1 MSASPIAKMFDRI
14 APRYDALN
22 HLLSFQLDRRWRRS
36 AARWAADGAPATLL
50 DVATGTADLAI
61 ALARRLPQA
70 HIVGIDC
77 SEKMLALGQEKVKRK
92 QLESQIDLQLGDV
105 ADLPFED
112 GCFDAVTVAFGVR
125 NFEHLEQGLAELQRV
140 TRPQGLITLLEFS
153 LPERFPVKQ
162 LYHFYFNR
170 ILPLVGRWVSG
181 DPEAYRYLP
190 QSVERFPQPEAFERL
205 LASHGLE
212 PVRRRRLTFGIA
224 TLYQAKK
231 RDVQ

>member
-1 MSASPIAKMFDRI
+1 MSTAPIARMFDRI

-36 AARWAADGAPATLL
+36 AARWAADGAPTTLL

-70 HIVGIDC
+70 QLVGIDC
-77 SEKMLALGQEKVKRK
+77 SEKMLALGQEKVQRK
-92 QLESQIDLQLGDV
+92 HLENRIELRWGD
-105 ADLPFED
+105 AANLPFED
-112 GCFDAVTVAFGVR
+112 DSFDAVTVAFGVR
-125 NFEHLEQGLAELQRV
+125 NFDDLERGLAELQRV
-140 TRPQGLITLLEFS
+140 TRPQGLVTLLEFS

-162 LYHFYFNR
+162 LYRFYFHR

-190 QSVERFPQPEAFERL
+190 QSVQRFPRPEAFEHL
-205 LASHGLE
+205 LAAQGLE
-212 PVRRRRLTFGIA
+212 PVRRQRLTFGIA

-231 RDVQ
+231 PDVQ